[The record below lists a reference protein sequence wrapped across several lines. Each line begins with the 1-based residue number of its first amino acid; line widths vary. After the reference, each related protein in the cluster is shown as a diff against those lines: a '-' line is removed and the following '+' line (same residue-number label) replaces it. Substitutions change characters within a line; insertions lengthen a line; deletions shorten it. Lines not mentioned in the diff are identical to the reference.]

1 MKLDAYKYS
10 DPLDNWTNFFHYQVK
25 LSWSFIDFIVNFV
38 TGIFVGVVVF
48 NHNQ

>member
-10 DPLDNWTNFFHYQVK
+10 DPLDNWTSFFIIK